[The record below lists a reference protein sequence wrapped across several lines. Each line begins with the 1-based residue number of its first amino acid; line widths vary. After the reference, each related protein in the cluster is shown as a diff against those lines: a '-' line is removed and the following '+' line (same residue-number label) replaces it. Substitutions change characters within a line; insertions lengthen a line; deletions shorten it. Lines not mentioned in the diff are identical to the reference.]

1 MSDIKTDIIEQ
12 SLSTITKASSEGTED
27 LQSTEWDA
35 SMEIALLN
43 AIASC
48 KPVGLHRHFRI
59 MCVQRQFNQ
68 SSPSQCSISEI
79 WDRLREYYG
88 MNTLNELEKEEK
100 EADDETERQQGLEG
114 RHEFSLPL
122 PFNSDKMIF
131 DHQRSTTQANSS
143 AIGMPLSSQTR
154 VNQQDVSPAVTES
167 SVAST
172 PEPDEATPSR
182 RTGRSTRKSDIG
194 TPEPA
199 VTRSSISPPPSIF
212 SSPSPSY
219 SNRRSGRASS
229 VSKNNN
235 TATATSMTIRRQS
248 KRK

>member
-1 MSDIKTDIIEQ
+1 MGCI
-12 SLSTITKASSEGTED
+12 
-27 LQSTEWDA
+27 
-35 SMEIALLN
+35 MELALLN

-59 MCVQRQFNQ
+59 MCVQRQFNE

-88 MNTLNELEKEEK
+88 MNTLNELEKEDK
-100 EADDETERQQGLEG
+100 EDDDEMEHQQGMEG
-114 RHEFSLPL
+114 QHEFSLPL
-122 PFNSDKMIF
+122 LFNHDKMIS
-131 DHQRSTTQANSS
+131 DHQRSTTQENSP
-143 AIGMPLSSQTR
+143 AIGIPLSRQTR
-154 VNQQDVSPAVTES
+154 PNKQDVSPAATES

-172 PEPDEATPSR
+172 PEPDEATPSIQ
-182 RTGRSTRKSDIG
+182 TGRSTRKSDIG

-199 VTRSSISPPPSIF
+199 VTRSSMSPPPSFF

-219 SNRRSGRASS
+219 TNRRSRRASFIS
-229 VSKNNN
+229 RNNDTTTSTN
-235 TATATSMTIRRQS
+235 TAIRRQS